1 MMNGK
6 AILISIIKIEILGLT
21 LWQLASIFSPYSQNI
36 IPNAHGSVFN
46 KLSIAI
52 ERLSIFDTIS
62 IWKNLRKEDNQEK
75 YKIIFLTQMPEEKW
89 SLWNWKRKEKS

>member
-1 MMNGK
+1 MITGRFSSHNRLILILKDGIILIRIKRKMMNGK

-62 IWKNLRKEDNQEK
+62 I
-75 YKIIFLTQMPEEKW
+75 
-89 SLWNWKRKEKS
+89 